1 MEEILIRKAKV
12 RDYEDLDKI
21 FYDVGLL
28 HKKIHPEIF
37 KDGADFHLNKD
48 YYIDSLSQP
57 ENHFI
62 VAECSGQVVGFLM
75 AKMIS
80 GFVPQD
86 YIMSISNF
94 GVAEEFR
101 HHSIGSELMNYIT
114 NMAKEL
120 GCVRIELNV
129 YNNNTPAKNF
139 YKKQG
144 FSVQRLRLSKEI

>member
-1 MEEILIRKAKV
+1 MEEILIRKAEV

-21 FYDVGLL
+21 FYDVGSL

-57 ENHFI
+57 ENYSI
-62 VAECSGQVVGFLM
+62 VAECGGQVVGFLM
-75 AKMIS
+75 ANIIPGFSPQNNIMNIS
-80 GFVPQD
+80 K
-86 YIMSISNF
+86 F

-101 HHSIGSELMNYIT
+101 HHSIGSELMNHIT
-114 NMAKEL
+114 KMAKEL
-120 GCVRIELNV
+120 GSSRLELNV

>member
-1 MEEILIRKAKV
+1 MEEILIRKAEA

-21 FYDVGLL
+21 FYDVSLL

-37 KDGADFHLNKD
+37 KDGADYHLNKD
-48 YYIDSLSQP
+48 SYIESLSRS
-57 ENHFI
+57 ENYSI
-62 VAECSGQVVGFLM
+62 VAEFSGQVVGFLM
-75 AKMIS
+75 ANIFPGFSPQNNIMNIS
-80 GFVPQD
+80 K
-86 YIMSISNF
+86 F

-101 HHSIGSELMNYIT
+101 HHNIGSELMNYIT
-114 NMAKEL
+114 NTAKEL
-120 GCVRIELNV
+120 GCSRLELNV